1 MFKFQR
7 TIAFIKELSR
17 IIPNSEPLWRR
28 NASIKKTVK
37 QAVAKGYTDVVV
49 VNEDNRIP
57 NGLLLSH
64 LPEGPTAQFRLSNVK
79 ITKEI
84 KVSF

>member
-1 MFKFQR
+1 M
-7 TIAFIKELSR
+7 
-17 IIPNSEPLWRR
+17 WRR
-28 NASIKKTVK
+28 NSSIKKTVK
-37 QAVAKGYTDVVV
+37 QAVSKGYTDVVV

-64 LPEGPTAQFRLSNVK
+64 LPEGPTAHFRLSNVK

-84 KVSF
+84 KVRIDHQSTCVKGTKFDRLHCFH

>member
-1 MFKFQR
+1 M
-7 TIAFIKELSR
+7 
-17 IIPNSEPLWRR
+17 WRR
-28 NASIKKTVK
+28 NSSIKKTVK
-37 QAVAKGYTDVVV
+37 QAVSKGYTDVVV

-64 LPEGPTAQFRLSNVK
+64 LPEGPTAHFRLSNVK

-84 KVSF
+84 KVRIDHKGTKFDRLHCFH

>member
-1 MFKFQR
+1 M
-7 TIAFIKELSR
+7 
-17 IIPNSEPLWRR
+17 
-28 NASIKKTVK
+28 K

-84 KVSF
+84 KVRNL